1 VEALK
6 AGRIAAALLDVTE
19 TEPLPE
25 DSPLWDLENVLLTPH
40 YAGFHEDYSALA
52 MEVALENLGYYLR
65 GEPLRNLVDK
75 SAGY

>member
-6 AGRIAAALLDVTE
+6 AGRLAAALLDVTE
-19 TEPLPE
+19 TEPLPK

-40 YAGFHEDYSALA
+40 YAGFHADYNELA
-52 MEVALENLGYYLR
+52 MEVAIENLGHYLR

-75 SAGY
+75 NSGY